1 MSIAIHKQAALAVI
15 DAIRANPSITKA
27 EAEAIV
33 EVYFPG
39 EGSKFLRWYCN
50 TYYKF
55 ACVNNDTFASL
66 RNRVTE
72 LVEEQFTIARK
83 KMSRLAAE
91 RADKRASKNMFKDEL
106 DALEESTEPF
116 VPKTEPD
123 LETLTLWNER
133 SSPLMDYNMAN
144 ARMIWLQGQIAALE
158 EEEV

>member
-50 TYYKF
+50 TYYRF

-66 RNRVTE
+66 RNRITE

-83 KMSRLAAE
+83 KMARLAAE
-91 RADKRASKNMFKDEL
+91 RADKRASKNIFGDEL
-106 DALEESTEPF
+106 EALEESIEPF
-116 VPKTEPD
+116 EPKTEPD
-123 LETLTLWNER
+123 AETLALWNER
-133 SSPLMDYNMAN
+133 SSDLIDYNIASM
-144 ARMIWLQGQIAALE
+144 RMLWLQQQIDELDD
-158 EEEV
+158 EV